1 MGLLVDSK
9 FALASLGKE
18 SELGRDP
25 VARSEV
31 WACTYRG
38 LEGSA
43 RGSTMNRNQTQ
54 RSATNS
60 FEGPFVR
67 SEPKK
72 GMGIIFTLRGNEC
85 ASLPDQVRYLE
96 DPSNMTG

>member
-9 FALASLGKE
+9 FALASLGKKV
-18 SELGRDP
+18 ELGRDP

-43 RGSTMNRNQTQ
+43 RRSTKDGNQTQ

-60 FEGPFVR
+60 SEGPFVR

-72 GMGIIFTLRGNEC
+72 GWE
-85 ASLPDQVRYLE
+85 
-96 DPSNMTG
+96 